1 LIAALPDATRVRSG
15 ALAAFLAVAS
25 LCATAQG
32 TDPRNPYDAEPRW
45 AEMGRGLYLR
55 MGCIGCHG
63 PDARGATA
71 PDLTDP
77 HWRARRT
84 ETLLFEVIKYGRP
97 DSMMAGYGDELEDE
111 QIWLLVSYLRSEERR
126 RRSGG

>member
-1 LIAALPDATRVRSG
+1 LRHACPRASGPGKGAVALVL
-15 ALAAFLAVAS
+15 ALAA
-25 LCATAQG
+25 LCAAAQG
-32 TDPRNPYDAEPRW
+32 TEPRNPYAAEPQW
-45 AEMGRGLYLR
+45 AEMGRGLYRR

-84 ETLLFEVIKYGRP
+84 DALLFDVIKHGRR
-97 DSMMAGYGDELEDE
+97 DTMMAGYGDELEDE
-111 QIWLLVSYLRSEERR
+111 QIWLLVSYLRREERLR
-126 RRSGG
+126 R